1 MQTWVIGMKQKLF
14 GHQIGSIKMHKLFVY
29 GTLKKGFSRNTI
41 LKDSSFIG
49 DVTTK
54 PSFTMI
60 DLTYFPGILE
70 IGNTSIY
77 GELYEVSDETLQYCD
92 VIEGH
97 PDFYKRIEVEL
108 TNNTTAWCY
117 VLDYTKYENP
127 LVISSG
133 KWE

>member
-1 MQTWVIGMKQKLF
+1 
-14 GHQIGSIKMHKLFVY
+14 
-29 GTLKKGFSRNTI
+29 
-41 LKDSSFIG
+41 
-49 DVTTK
+49 
-54 PSFTMI
+54 MI

>member
-1 MQTWVIGMKQKLF
+1 
-14 GHQIGSIKMHKLFVY
+14 MHKLFVY

-49 DVTTK
+49 DATTK

-77 GELYEVSDETLQYCD
+77 GELYEVSDDTLQYCD